1 MSDARPPAAA
11 GRDRLRAFTAPA
23 GTNSGA
29 HVPHATAA
37 NKLRLEMAV
46 DPDMQAQPE
55 GLRRLVHDVRELVLG
70 DRTTYAAGRLTV
82 SPDAAGALLADPAL
96 ADVRLGCA
104 APGEAVRIVGALDAV
119 QPCTKGPGGGG
130 VFPGFV
136 GPAMPPGRGETH
148 VLRGAAV
155 VAAGYLPRAQ
165 EAVIDMSGP
174 IASLSPLAATHNLVI
189 EFDPADGAPWEE
201 VEAAVRRGLLRVAV
215 HLADA
220 ALDAEPD
227 LVEELGGAGR
237 GPGERPRI
245 GVLTNLQ
252 TQGRFKDVF
261 VYGRSLSGGLPT
273 VISPNELDDGAVV
286 SGQYGHPALKNPT
299 YLHQTHP
306 VVAALR
312 ARDDVCLAALVLC
325 PEPVGQSTK
334 ELVSAHAARL
344 CRELGLDAVILTKEG
359 GGNADAD
366 VALKMDRLEDEGIV
380 AVGIFAEMAG
390 RDGTGPPLVVP
401 PTRATAMV
409 SVGNYDE
416 RLELPACERALGK
429 ERVALLDRPSTDAL
443 ELPVAAIY
451 CALSPLGWGHLTC
464 SEAA

>member
-1 MSDARPPAAA
+1 MVTPTE
-11 GRDRLRAFTAPA
+11 L
-23 GTNSGA
+23 
-29 HVPHATAA
+29 
-37 NKLRLEMAV
+37 
-46 DPDMQAQPE
+46 QAQGD
-55 GLRRLVHDVRELVLG
+55 GLRRLVHEVGELVLG
-70 DRTTYAAGRLTV
+70 DETAYSAGRLTV
-82 SPDAAGALLADPAL
+82 SPAQAAALVADPAL
-96 ADVRLGCA
+96 AEIRVACA
-104 APGEAVRIVGALDAV
+104 APGEPVRIVGPLDAA
-119 QPCTKGPGGGG
+119 QPCSKGPGGGG

-165 EAVIDMSGP
+165 EAVIEMSGP
-174 IASLSPLAATHNLVI
+174 AAAFSPLSATHNLVL
-189 EFDPADGAPWEE
+189 EFEPAADAPWED
-201 VEAAVRRGLLRVAV
+201 VEAAVRRGLLRLAV

-220 ALDAEPD
+220 ALEAEPD
-227 LVEELGGAGR
+227 AVEELP
-237 GPGERPRI
+237 GPGVGAPGLPRI
-245 GVLTNLQ
+245 GVVTNLQ

-325 PEPVGQSTK
+325 PEPVGQGAK
-334 ELVSAHAARL
+334 ELISAHAARL
-344 CRELGLDAVILTKEG
+344 CRALSLDAVILTKEG

-366 VALKMDRLEDEGIV
+366 IALKMDLLEDEGIV

-390 RDGTGPPLVVP
+390 RDGTGPSLVVP
-401 PTRATAMV
+401 PARATAMV
-409 SVGNYDE
+409 SAGNYDE
-416 RLELPACERALGK
+416 VLRLPACDQAFGRR
-429 ERVALLDRPSTDAL
+429 RVALLDLPATDAL

-451 CALSPLGWGHLTC
+451 CALNPLGWGRLTC